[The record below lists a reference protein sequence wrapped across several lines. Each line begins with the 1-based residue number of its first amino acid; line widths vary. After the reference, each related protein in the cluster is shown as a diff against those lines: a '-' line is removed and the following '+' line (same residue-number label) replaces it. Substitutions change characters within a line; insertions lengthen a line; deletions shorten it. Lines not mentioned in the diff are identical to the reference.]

1 MLKNVNSVNRIKA
14 SSIIIFA
21 VVLITSFALAA
32 FSYRMIS
39 IENGQTRAVANST
52 ALPPLSTPIITDTR
66 TGNASYPPVVSPAA
80 TLGIVADTQL
90 PFAGIP
96 WVRLGYGTCFGNVM
110 KGNLLKTT
118 IAQFHSQGVR
128 VMLSLCQWASDNRL
142 FDASILNDAAQGGA
156 DAVQCGNEQMKS
168 GPANRYVPPAIF
180 ARFFYLC
187 QQAMHTVRPGIPI
200 ILGALDPQVGGV
212 DYYPLLQQVSYLN
225 AMQDAMN
232 TSVHPG
238 GNWKWRSQILGLI
251 DSWHNGYPNQST
263 NSLYYLYLFW
273 AQQFGVNLNSG
284 DLGKHLW
291 VIEGTGCI
299 YGCGINSSSPY
310 VVAVSHI
317 LTLITDVQTTLR
329 YQVPFFYFSARDF
342 YGSGVFWPMGVR
354 DSNDKPKPLRQ
365 DLAMGARTLTLS
377 CTSGSVT
384 VSMQEEL
391 LARLYNC
398 CTLPDNYI
406 GILTS

>member
-1 MLKNVNSVNRIKA
+1 MLLLTIVLLA
-14 SSIIIFA
+14 S
-21 VVLITSFALAA
+21 VVLASCGSQNTATTTKK
-32 FSYRMIS
+32 RP
-39 IENGQTRAVANST
+39 AVANHT
-52 ALPPLSTPIITDTR
+52 LKLIPTPTQDPKPTPDPAP
-66 TGNASYPPVVSPAA
+66 TYPPVVSPAS
-80 TLGIVADTQL
+80 TLGIVADTQH

-110 KGNLLKTT
+110 KGELLKTT

-128 VMLSLCQWASDNRL
+128 VMLSLCQWASDERL
-142 FDASILNDAAQGGA
+142 FDASILNDVAQGGA

-180 ARFFYLC
+180 AKFYDLC
-187 QQAMHTVRPGIPI
+187 QQAMHTVRPEIPI
-200 ILGALDPQVGGV
+200 ILGALDPQVGGI

-232 TSVHPG
+232 ASVHPG

-273 AQQFGVNLNSG
+273 SQQFGVHLNSG

-310 VVAVSHI
+310 VIAVSHI

-329 YQVPFFYFSARDF
+329 YRVPFFYFSARDF
-342 YGSGVFWPMGVR
+342 YGSGVCWPMGVR
-354 DSNDKPKPLRQ
+354 NSNDKPKPLRQ
-365 DLAMGARTLTLS
+365 DLPMGARTLSMS

-384 VSMQEEL
+384 VSTQEQL
-391 LARLYNC
+391 LARLYNG
-398 CTLPDNYI
+398 CTLPNNYI